1 MVILLQSPTPKNQAP
16 SISVH
21 FDIGAQKRNPLPLTK
36 NHQEPVTMMLQR
48 LWMKLFVLFAGN
60 ESVRDVSIAVQK
72 PRFGPTHGMKM
83 LNGVVN
89 C

>member
-1 MVILLQSPTPKNQAP
+1 
-16 SISVH
+16 
-21 FDIGAQKRNPLPLTK
+21 
-36 NHQEPVTMMLQR
+36 MMLQR

-89 C
+89 CSLMSARCFLAYCVLFYYVVAVAVAVDRGAVPRVLWS